1 MSVKQEKK
9 YAGETVF
16 TGSGNVFADLGL
28 PNPEQRLA
36 KAQLVQRIAE
46 VIKERE
52 LTQKQAG
59 TILEIDQAKVS
70 KLVRGKLSEF
80 STSTLID
87 YLTRLDQDVEIV
99 VRPKLRSKDKAS
111 LQVTIPETRMPSETQ
126 AE

>member
-1 MSVKQEKK
+1 MSRKQEKK
-9 YAGETVF
+9 YAGETVT

-36 KAQLVQRIAE
+36 KAQLVQRIAA

-70 KLVRGKLSEF
+70 KLIRGRLSEF
-80 STSTLID
+80 STSTLIE

-99 VRPKLRSKDKAS
+99 VRPKLSSKDKAS
-111 LQVTIPETRMPSETQ
+111 LLVTIPET
-126 AE
+126 